1 MSYSDYESFY
11 FTSDF
16 DFTKTKSNSGEN
28 KHYLH
33 LIYQVY
39 FASKKQIL
47 PTKINIIKNLFNF
60 INDEKTGKEKLLTC
74 ISYELY
80 TECIYK
86 YAPDANKNIYIYTV
100 QLKDKLNMSLGH
112 PLKFIDLK
120 LMSKFL
126 EELNKY
132 ILNTQ
137 NSSIVDE
144 VTIPKVTQK
153 KKKKK
158 IVLNLGKKN
167 KKTDTP
173 VKSPPK
179 TSIKTPVKTPKKLT
193 YNDLP
198 ELSDSDY
205 LEMLNKVENT
215 DLVLPKPPEPEL
227 LSDVSNKQVA
237 EQILEKVLMSKYDNS
252 KFPSNTA
259 KLISFG

>member
-39 FASKKQIL
+39 FTSKKQIL

-86 YAPDANKNIYIYTV
+86 CASDPNKNIYIYTV
-100 QLKDKLNMSLGH
+100 QLKDKLNMSLGQ

-137 NSSIVDE
+137 NSLIVDE
-144 VTIPKVTQK
+144 VEIPKVTQK

-158 IVLNLGKKN
+158 IVLNLGKSK
-167 KKTDTP
+167 TP

-179 TSIKTPVKTPKKLT
+179 TPIKTPVKTPKKLT

-205 LEMLNKVENT
+205 IEMLNKVENA

-237 EQILEKVLMSKYDNS
+237 EQILEKVLMSKYDNT
-252 KFPSNTA
+252 KYPSNTA

>member
-39 FASKKQIL
+39 FTSKKQIL

-86 YAPDANKNIYIYTV
+86 CPDSTQNIDIYTV
-100 QLKDKLNMSLGH
+100 QLKDKLNMSLGQ

-144 VTIPKVTQK
+144 VAIPKVTQK

-158 IVLNLGKKN
+158 IVLNLGKSK
-167 KKTDTP
+167 TP

-179 TSIKTPVKTPKKLT
+179 TPIKTPVKIPKKLT

-205 LEMLNKVENT
+205 LEMLNKVEKV

-237 EQILEKVLMSKYDNS
+237 EQILEKVLMSKYDNT
-252 KFPSNTA
+252 KYPPNTA